1 MQFGSGWRAWPWRS
15 LDENGTP
22 WPPSSCVTHSE
33 VMLGD
38 RRPMSHNRDQPSVSW
53 SSVFQGNNYEG
64 SHGLQSWTEVKPHLG
79 GHRGRNRLNG
89 LTLPLCLDSSA
100 SWPTHSP
107 TPQPI
112 TLHYLCPDELS
123 VGTKNI
129 CMFHSCPLKSLF
141 FSDVSQAS
149 LLKAKGRR
157 SLSMDILFPS
167 FYVSHYCSGTGFA
180 G

>member
-1 MQFGSGWRAWPWRS
+1 MRMGPCDPHPPESHTRRLCLGTGGPCPTTVTNPVFLGVQSSKVITWWRLPWS
-15 LDENGTP
+15 TELN
-22 WPPSSCVTHSE
+22 WS
-33 VMLGD
+33 
-38 RRPMSHNRDQPSVSW
+38 QAKSW
-53 SSVFQGNNYEG
+53 
-64 SHGLQSWTEVKPHLG
+64 

-100 SWPTHSP
+100 SWPTHWP

-112 TLHYLCPDELS
+112 TLHYLCPEELS
-123 VGTKNI
+123 VGTRNT
-129 CMFHSCPLKSLF
+129 CVFRSSPLKSLF

-157 SLSMDILFPS
+157 SLSMDVLFPS
-167 FYVSHYCSGTGFA
+167 FYMSRYCSGTGFV